1 MFSLNW
7 DIKAIEETLESFT
20 EIQTAI
26 NYKQAQKS
34 LQNLVNQLDLT
45 TEEQF
50 GLEGEIEHLG
60 FMLEKL
66 EQTKLQIVA
75 FGLVGR
81 GKSSVLNALLGQ
93 EIFQA
98 GPLHGVTQKI
108 ERQDW
113 KIEQHIISSLSQA
126 LSYGQKHQIELL
138 DTPGL
143 DEVNGESR
151 EEIARQIAKQ
161 ADLILFIVA
170 GDLSK
175 LEYQALSTLREVGK
189 PIILVFNK
197 IDQYPEADRQAIYE
211 KIRDE
216 RVKELLWP
224 DEIVMVAASPLVSQV
239 TRSLDGSVKVKKF
252 RSDPQVEALK
262 LKILDILHREG
273 KALLALNSLFYAD
286 SVNEQIIQRKM
297 SIRNAAAESLIQRA
311 MMTKAIAVALNPVT
325 ALDLLTGAVV
335 DVAMILSLSHLYGIP
350 MTQKGAIA
358 LLKNIGLSMGGITA
372 SDFLASL
379 GLGSLKGLLGVSA
392 PLTGGASLVPY
403 LGVGLTQAGVAGFS
417 CYAIGQ
423 ITKTYLANGACWGPS
438 GPKAVAEN
446 ILNSLDET
454 SILSRIKEEL
464 QAKMTRS

>member
-1 MFSLNW
+1 MTESTKVNW
-7 DIKAIEETLESFT
+7 DVKAIEDTLDSFA

-34 LQNLVNQLDLT
+34 LQNLVSQLDLT
-45 TEEQF
+45 LEEQQ
-50 GLEGEIEHLG
+50 GIEGEIEHLT

-66 EQTKLQIVA
+66 EQSRIQIVA

-81 GKSSVLNALLGQ
+81 GKSSVLNALLGK

-113 KIEQHIISSLSQA
+113 TVDQHIISGLA
-126 LSYGQKHQIELL
+126 KAQIELL

-143 DEVNGESR
+143 DEVNGENR
-151 EEIARQIAKQ
+151 EEIARKIAKQ

-189 PIILVFNK
+189 PIILIFNK

-224 DEIVMVAASPLVSQV
+224 SDIVMVAASPLVSQA
-239 TRSLDGSVKVKKF
+239 TRSATGTIQVKRLRGK
-252 RSDPQVEALK
+252 PQIEPLK
-262 LKILDILHREG
+262 LKILEVLHQEG
-273 KALLALNSLFYAD
+273 KSLLALNSLLYAD
-286 SVNEQIIQRKM
+286 SVNEQIIARKM
-297 SIRNAAAESLIQRA
+297 TIRNQAAESLIQKSV
-311 MMTKAIAVALNPVT
+311 MTKAITVALNPVT

-335 DVAMILSLSHLYGIP
+335 DVAMILSLSHLYGIS
-350 MTQKGAIA
+350 MTQNGAIA
-358 LLKNIGLSMGGITA
+358 LLKKIGLSMGGITA
-372 SDFLASL
+372 SEFLASL
-379 GLGSLKGLLGVSA
+379 GLASLKGILGLSA

-403 LGVGLTQAGVAGFS
+403 MSVALTQASVAGCS
-417 CYAIGQ
+417 AYAIGQ
-423 ITKTYLANGACWGPS
+423 ITKIYLANGACWGPS

-454 SILSRIKEEL
+454 SIMSRIREEL
-464 QAKMTRS
+464 QGKLTKRFPL